1 MALTTGARIVS
12 SHAWFFREGDA
23 FTVPSPG
30 TCGRESKPGA
40 DDTAWVDVGIITDLK
55 VAPQREV
62 HERWIPAPGQKRLYD
77 VLESK
82 KQIKITF
89 TTDEMSPL
97 AIEHLFQTDKLGESS
112 TQYNPLEGT
121 TKRGWL
127 KVQQYDHTDTL
138 VNVIDVYVHLVI
150 EQETDFADG
159 PVTFTFTAN
168 VLHSSL
174 NTGTL

>member
-1 MALTTGARIVS
+1 MALTTDARIVS
-12 SHAWFFREGDA
+12 SHVWFFREGDSY
-23 FTVPSPG
+23 TLPSPG

-40 DDTAWVDVGIITDLK
+40 DDTGWIDVGIITDLK
-55 VAPQREV
+55 IQPNREV
-62 HERWIPAPGQKRLYD
+62 HERWIPSPGQKRLYD

-89 TTDEMSPL
+89 TTDDLSPF
-97 AIEHLFQTDKLGESS
+97 AIEHLLQTDKLGATSG
-112 TQYNPLEGT
+112 QYNPLEGT

-127 KVQQYDHTDTL
+127 KVQQYDHNDTL
-138 VNVIDVYVHLVI
+138 INVFDVYVHLLI
-150 EQETDFADG
+150 TAETDFGDA
-159 PVTFTFTAN
+159 PVTVTFEAH